1 MVHGGCGARWTWTH
15 GAKLMLCKVDMVQ
28 VDVVQDG
35 HSRCTARWTWCKV
48 DVVQGRHGAKL
59 TQCKVNVAQGG

>member
-1 MVHGGCGARWTWTH
+1 
-15 GAKLMLCKVDMVQ
+15 MLCKVDMVQ

-48 DVVQGRHGAKL
+48 DVVHGRHGAKL